1 MILFVTF
8 CNHWSRFDPMKN
20 DLNKPE
26 ISYKERRSI
35 WKKWVQNL
43 KDWIWYHQ
51 EHPDW
56 FDIDIQHFVYVI
68 LIRPLQNLW
77 RHIKE
82 LHRDRSE
89 AKLPETESRIG
100 QLLLFLW
107 GNLPRTASRLRERL
121 LRRRRKAIHTDSKR
135 RSFFEQL
142 QIHPVMFLFQALL
155 IALAAVI
162 LSLYTLGT
170 SAKYSG
176 VALGTVSSKADVA
189 AAVAKVESITQ
200 EALRDKD
207 FALDPELLETQACL
221 VLRTD
226 IASSTALEENL
237 SEQLGL
243 VEYGYAL
250 YVDGELIAATTFP
263 GALEEMLEQLQIGYH
278 TPNTVECGLVEKVEI
293 IEEYVDA
300 SHMMNLGSIAEIL
313 NDTKVGAVTYKV
325 VSGDSFYRIAMEHDL
340 TVSALRNLN
349 PGYSATGLHPGDV
362 LLISNAVPFLTVLNV
377 ERQAYVEDVPYGVEY
392 VDDPDMYQG
401 DYRVISK
408 GVYGKADVTAN
419 VTYINGQESDR
430 QIVAS
435 ATLSEPIAEVQARG
449 TKPRPTWYP
458 TGSFRWPA
466 SGVITSYFGYRDAP
480 TSGASYNHGA
490 LDIGNRIGTP
500 IYAADGGT
508 VTYAGWYSGYGYTVE
523 ITHNNTGFVTLY
535 AHCNALYVS
544 AGDKVY
550 KGEQIAAMGSTGIS
564 TGSHLHFEMRKNGTK
579 VDPLNYL
586 P

>member
-1 MILFVTF
+1 
-8 CNHWSRFDPMKN
+8 MKN
-20 DLNKPE
+20 DLKKPE
-26 ISYKERRSI
+26 ISSQTRKSI

-56 FDIDIQHFVYVI
+56 FDIDIQHFIYI
-68 LIRPLQNLW
+68 IFIRPLRNLW
-77 RHIKE
+77 RHLKE
-82 LHRDRSE
+82 LHQDHHSE

-100 QLLLFLW
+100 QLLLFVW
-107 GNLPRTASRLRERL
+107 GSLPRMASRLQERVQ
-121 LRRRRKAIHTDSKR
+121 RRRRSAIRTGSKR
-135 RSFFEQL
+135 RSFFEHI
-142 QIHPVMFLFQALL
+142 QIHPAMFLFQSLL
-155 IALAAVI
+155 VALAAVI
-162 LSLYTLGT
+162 LSLYTVGT
-170 SAKYSG
+170 SAKYGG
-176 VALGTVSSKADVA
+176 VALGTVSSKADVVD
-189 AAVAKVESITQ
+189 AVAQVESITK
-200 EALRDKD
+200 EALRDES
-207 FALDPELLETQACL
+207 FALDPALLETQACM

-226 IASSTALEENL
+226 MADSTELEEKL
-237 SEQLGL
+237 SEELGL

-263 GALEEMLEQLQIGYH
+263 GALEEMLEQMQVGYR
-278 TPNTVECGLVEKVEI
+278 TPSTVECGFVEKVEI

-300 SHMMNLGSIAEIL
+300 SYMMNLGSIAEII
-313 NDTKVGAVTYKV
+313 NDTKLGAVTYKV
-325 VSGDSFYRIAMEHDL
+325 VSGDSFYRIAMEHDM
-340 TVSALRNLN
+340 TVSALRELN
-349 PGYSATGLHPGDV
+349 PGYSATGLHPGDI
-362 LLISNAVPFLTVLNV
+362 LLISNAVPYLTVLNV

-419 VTYINGQESDR
+419 VTYVNGLETDR
-430 QIVAS
+430 QVVAS
-435 ATLSEPIAEVQARG
+435 AVLSEPIAEVQARG

-458 TGSFRWPA
+458 TGSFRWPC
-466 SGVITSYFGYRDAP
+466 SGVITSYFGYRDTP
-480 TSGASYNHGA
+480 TSGASSNHGA
-490 LDIGNRIGTP
+490 LDIANRTGTA

-535 AHCNALYVS
+535 AHCSALYVS

-550 KGEQIAAMGSTGIS
+550 KGEHIAAMGSTGIS
-564 TGSHLHFEMRKNGTK
+564 TGSHLHLEMEKNGTK

>member
-1 MILFVTF
+1 
-8 CNHWSRFDPMKN
+8 MKN

-26 ISYKERRSI
+26 ISSKERRSI

-82 LHRDRSE
+82 LHRDRSG

-278 TPNTVECGLVEKVEI
+278 TPNTVECGFVEKVEI

>member
-26 ISYKERRSI
+26 ISSKERRSI

-56 FDIDIQHFVYVI
+56 FDIDIQHFIYI
-68 LIRPLQNLW
+68 IFIRPLRNLW
-77 RHIKE
+77 RHLKE
-82 LHRDRSE
+82 LHQDRNE

-278 TPNTVECGLVEKVEI
+278 TPNTVECGFVEKVEI

>member
-1 MILFVTF
+1 
-8 CNHWSRFDPMKN
+8 MKN
-20 DLNKPE
+20 DLNKPQ
-26 ISYKERRSI
+26 ISSKERKSI

-56 FDIDIQHFVYVI
+56 FDLDIQHFICVI
-68 LIRPLQNLW
+68 FIHPLQNLW
-77 RHIKE
+77 RHIKD
-82 LHRDRSE
+82 LHRDHHSE

-100 QLLLFLW
+100 QLLLFVW
-107 GNLPRTASRLRERL
+107 GSIPRMASRVHERVQ
-121 LRRRRKAIHTDSKR
+121 RRRRNAIRTGSKR
-135 RSFFEQL
+135 RSFFEHI
-142 QIHPVMFLFQALL
+142 QIHPAMFLFQAL
-155 IALAAVI
+155 IVALVAVI

-170 SAKYSG
+170 SAKYGG
-176 VALGTVSSKADVA
+176 VALGTVSSKSDVA
-189 AAVAKVESITQ
+189 TAVAQVESITK
-200 EALRDKD
+200 EALRDD
-207 FALDPELLETQACL
+207 GFALDPELLETQTCV

-226 IASSTALEENL
+226 MADSAALEENL

-263 GALEEMLEQLQIGYH
+263 GALEEMLEQMQVGYR
-278 TPNTVECGLVEKVEI
+278 TPSTVECGFVEKVEI

-300 SHMMNLGSIAEIL
+300 SYMMNLGSIAEII
-313 NDTKVGAVTYKV
+313 NDTKLGAVTYKV
-325 VSGDSFYRIAMEHDL
+325 VSGDSFYRIAMEHDM
-340 TVSALRNLN
+340 TVSALRELN
-349 PGYSATGLHPGDV
+349 PGYSATGLHPGDI
-362 LLISNAVPFLTVLNV
+362 LLISNAVPYLTVLNV

-419 VTYINGQESDR
+419 VTYVNGLETDR
-430 QIVAS
+430 QVVAS
-435 ATLSEPIAEVQARG
+435 AVLSEPIAEVQARG

-458 TGSFRWPA
+458 TGSFRWPC

-480 TSGASYNHGA
+480 LSGASSNHGA
-490 LDIGNRIGTP
+490 LDIANRTGTA

-535 AHCNALYVS
+535 AHCSALYVS

-550 KGEQIAAMGSTGIS
+550 KGEHIAAMGSTGIS
-564 TGSHLHFEMRKNGTK
+564 TGSHLHFGIAYNG
-579 VDPLNYL
+579 VYVNPALYVPLY
-586 P
+586 

>member
-1 MILFVTF
+1 
-8 CNHWSRFDPMKN
+8 MKN
-20 DLNKPE
+20 DLNKPQ
-26 ISYKERRSI
+26 ISSKERKSI

-56 FDIDIQHFVYVI
+56 FDLDIQHFICVVFI
-68 LIRPLQNLW
+68 HPLQNLW
-77 RHIKE
+77 RHIKD
-82 LHRDRSE
+82 LHRDHHSE

-100 QLLLFLW
+100 QLLLFVW
-107 GNLPRTASRLRERL
+107 GSIPRMASRVHERVQ
-121 LRRRRKAIHTDSKR
+121 RRRRNAIRTGSKR
-135 RSFFEQL
+135 RSFFEHI
-142 QIHPVMFLFQALL
+142 QIHPAMFLFQAL
-155 IALAAVI
+155 IVALVAVI

-170 SAKYSG
+170 SAKYGG
-176 VALGTVSSKADVA
+176 VALGTVSSKSDVA
-189 AAVAKVESITQ
+189 TAVAQVESITK
-200 EALRDKD
+200 EALRDD
-207 FALDPELLETQACL
+207 GFALDPELLETQTCV

-226 IASSTALEENL
+226 MADSAALEENL

-263 GALEEMLEQLQIGYH
+263 GALEEMLEQMQVGYR
-278 TPNTVECGLVEKVEI
+278 TPSTVECGFVEKVEI

-300 SHMMNLGSIAEIL
+300 SYMMNLGSIAEII
-313 NDTKVGAVTYKV
+313 NDTKLGAVTYKV
-325 VSGDSFYRIAMEHDL
+325 VSGDSFYRIAMEHDM
-340 TVSALRNLN
+340 TVSALRELN

-362 LLISNAVPFLTVLNV
+362 LLISNAVPYLTVLNV

-419 VTYINGQESDR
+419 VTYVNGLETDR
-430 QIVAS
+430 QVVAS
-435 ATLSEPIAEVQARG
+435 AVLSEPIAEVQARG

-458 TGSFRWPA
+458 TGSFRWPC

-480 TSGASYNHGA
+480 ISGASSNHGA
-490 LDIGNRIGTP
+490 LDIANRTGTA

-535 AHCNALYVS
+535 AHCSALYVS

-550 KGEQIAAMGSTGIS
+550 KGEHIAAMGSTGIS
-564 TGSHLHFEMRKNGTK
+564 SGSHLHFEMEKNGTK

>member
-1 MILFVTF
+1 
-8 CNHWSRFDPMKN
+8 MKN
-20 DLNKPE
+20 DLNKPQ
-26 ISYKERRSI
+26 ISSKERKSI

-56 FDIDIQHFVYVI
+56 FDLDIQHFICVI
-68 LIRPLQNLW
+68 FIHPLQNLW
-77 RHIKE
+77 RHIKD
-82 LHRDRSE
+82 LHRDHHSE

-100 QLLLFLW
+100 QLLLFVW
-107 GNLPRTASRLRERL
+107 GSIPRMASRVHERVQ
-121 LRRRRKAIHTDSKR
+121 RRRKNAIRTGSKR
-135 RSFFEQL
+135 RSFFEHI
-142 QIHPVMFLFQALL
+142 QIHPAMFLFQAL
-155 IALAAVI
+155 IVALVAVI

-170 SAKYSG
+170 SAKYGG
-176 VALGTVSSKADVA
+176 VALGTVSSKSDVA
-189 AAVAKVESITQ
+189 TAVAQVESITK
-200 EALRDKD
+200 EALRDD
-207 FALDPELLETQACL
+207 GFALDPELLETQTCV

-226 IASSTALEENL
+226 MADSAALEENL

-263 GALEEMLEQLQIGYH
+263 GALEEMLEQMQVGYR
-278 TPNTVECGLVEKVEI
+278 TPSTVECGFVEKVEI

-300 SHMMNLGSIAEIL
+300 SYMMNLGSIAEII
-313 NDTKVGAVTYKV
+313 NDTKLGAVTYKV
-325 VSGDSFYRIAMEHDL
+325 VSGDSFYRIAMEHDM
-340 TVSALRNLN
+340 TVSALRELN
-349 PGYSATGLHPGDV
+349 PGYSATGLHPGDI
-362 LLISNAVPFLTVLNV
+362 LLISNAVPYLTVLNV

-419 VTYINGQESDR
+419 VTYVNGLETDR
-430 QIVAS
+430 QVVAS
-435 ATLSEPIAEVQARG
+435 AVLSEPVAEVQARG

-458 TGSFRWPA
+458 TGSFRWPC

-480 TSGASYNHGA
+480 LSGASSNHGA
-490 LDIGNRIGTP
+490 LDIANRTGTA

-535 AHCNALYVS
+535 AHCSALYVS

-550 KGEQIAAMGSTGIS
+550 KGEHIAAMGSTGIS
-564 TGSHLHFEMRKNGTK
+564 SGSHLHFEMEKNGTK

>member
-1 MILFVTF
+1 
-8 CNHWSRFDPMKN
+8 MKH
-20 DLNKPE
+20 DLKKHE
-26 ISYKERRSI
+26 ISPESRMSI
-35 WKKWVQNL
+35 WGKWRQNL

-56 FDIDIQHFVYVI
+56 FDIDIQHFIYI
-68 LIRPLQNLW
+68 LLIRPVKNLW
-77 RHIKE
+77 RHIKQ
-82 LHRDRSE
+82 LQQDRRD

-107 GNLPRTASRLRERL
+107 GNLPRMASRVHERFQK
-121 LRRRRKAIHTDSKR
+121 RRRAAIRTGSKR
-135 RSFFEQL
+135 RSFFERIQL
-142 QIHPVMFLFQALL
+142 HPAMFLFQAMI
-155 IALAAVI
+155 IALVAVVF
-162 LSLYTLGT
+162 SLYTLGT
-170 SAKYSG
+170 SAKYGG

-189 AAVAKVESITQ
+189 AAVAEVEAITKT
-200 EALRDKD
+200 ALRDDD
-207 FALDPELLETQACL
+207 FALDPALLETETCM

-226 IASSTALEENL
+226 MASSTALEENL

-263 GALEEMLEQLQIGYH
+263 GALEEMLEQMQVGYR
-278 TPNTVECGLVEKVEI
+278 TPSTVECGFVEKVEI

-300 SHMMNLGSIAEIL
+300 SYMMNLGNIAEII
-313 NDTKVGAVTYKV
+313 NDTKLGAVTYKV
-325 VSGDSFYRIAMEHDL
+325 VSGDSFYRIAMEHEM

-349 PGYSATGLHPGDV
+349 PGYSATGLHPGDI
-362 LLISNAVPFLTVLNV
+362 LLISNAVPYLTVLNV
-377 ERQAYVEDVPYGVEY
+377 ERQTYVEDVPYGVEY

-419 VTYINGQESDR
+419 VTFVNGQETDR
-430 QIVAS
+430 QVVAS

-458 TGSFRWPA
+458 TGSFRWPC

-490 LDIGNRIGTP
+490 LDIGNRTGTP

-535 AHCNALYVS
+535 AHCSALYVS

-550 KGEQIAAMGSTGIS
+550 KGEHIAAMGSTGIS
-564 TGSHLHFEMRKNGTK
+564 TGSHLHFEMEKNGTK

>member
-26 ISYKERRSI
+26 ISSKERRSI

-189 AAVAKVESITQ
+189 AAVANVESITQ

-278 TPNTVECGLVEKVEI
+278 TPNTVECGFVEKVEI

-458 TGSFRWPA
+458 TGSFRWPT

>member
-1 MILFVTF
+1 
-8 CNHWSRFDPMKN
+8 MKN
-20 DLNKPE
+20 DLNKPQ
-26 ISYKERRSI
+26 ISSKERKSI

-56 FDIDIQHFVYVI
+56 FDLDIQHFICVI
-68 LIRPLQNLW
+68 FIHPLQNLW
-77 RHIKE
+77 RHIKD
-82 LHRDRSE
+82 LHRDHHSE

-100 QLLLFLW
+100 QLLLFVW
-107 GNLPRTASRLRERL
+107 GSIPRMASRVHERVQ
-121 LRRRRKAIHTDSKR
+121 RRRRNAIRTGSKR
-135 RSFFEQL
+135 RSFFEHI
-142 QIHPVMFLFQALL
+142 QIHPAMFLFQAL
-155 IALAAVI
+155 IVALVAVI

-170 SAKYSG
+170 SAKYGG
-176 VALGTVSSKADVA
+176 VALGTVSSKSDVA
-189 AAVAKVESITQ
+189 TAVAQVESITK
-200 EALRDKD
+200 EALRDD
-207 FALDPELLETQACL
+207 GFALDPELLETQTCV

-226 IASSTALEENL
+226 MADSAALEENL

-263 GALEEMLEQLQIGYH
+263 GALEEMLEQMQVGYR
-278 TPNTVECGLVEKVEI
+278 TPSTVECGFAEKVEI

-300 SHMMNLGSIAEIL
+300 SYMMNLGSIAEII
-313 NDTKVGAVTYKV
+313 NDTKLGAVTYKV
-325 VSGDSFYRIAMEHDL
+325 VSGDSFYRIAMEHDM
-340 TVSALRNLN
+340 TVSALRELN

-362 LLISNAVPFLTVLNV
+362 LLISNAVPYLTVLNV

-419 VTYINGQESDR
+419 VTYVNGLETDR
-430 QIVAS
+430 QVVAS
-435 ATLSEPIAEVQARG
+435 AVLSEPIAEVQARG

-458 TGSFRWPA
+458 TGSFRWPC

-480 TSGASYNHGA
+480 ISGASSNHGA
-490 LDIGNRIGTP
+490 LDIANRTGTA

-535 AHCNALYVS
+535 AHCSALYVS

-550 KGEQIAAMGSTGIS
+550 KGEHIAAMGSTGIS
-564 TGSHLHFEMRKNGTK
+564 SGSHLHFEMEKNGTK

>member
-1 MILFVTF
+1 
-8 CNHWSRFDPMKN
+8 MKN
-20 DLNKPE
+20 DLNKPQ
-26 ISYKERRSI
+26 ISSKERKSI

-56 FDIDIQHFVYVI
+56 FDLDIQHFICVI
-68 LIRPLQNLW
+68 FIHPLQNLW
-77 RHIKE
+77 RHIKD
-82 LHRDRSE
+82 LHRDHHSE

-100 QLLLFLW
+100 QLLLFVW
-107 GNLPRTASRLRERL
+107 GSIPRMASRVHERVQ
-121 LRRRRKAIHTDSKR
+121 RRRRNAIRTGSKR
-135 RSFFEQL
+135 RSFFEHI
-142 QIHPVMFLFQALL
+142 QIHPAMFLFQAL
-155 IALAAVI
+155 IVALVAVI

-170 SAKYSG
+170 SAKYGG
-176 VALGTVSSKADVA
+176 VALGTVSSKSDVA
-189 AAVAKVESITQ
+189 TAVAQVESITK
-200 EALRDKD
+200 EALRDDD
-207 FALDPELLETQACL
+207 FALDPELLETQTCV

-226 IASSTALEENL
+226 MADSAALEENL

-263 GALEEMLEQLQIGYH
+263 GALEEMLEQMQVGYR
-278 TPNTVECGLVEKVEI
+278 TPSTVECGFVEKVEI

-300 SHMMNLGSIAEIL
+300 SYMMNLGSIAEVI
-313 NDTKVGAVTYKV
+313 NDTKLGAVTYKV
-325 VSGDSFYRIAMEHDL
+325 VSGDSFYRIAMEHDM
-340 TVSALRNLN
+340 TVSALRELN

-362 LLISNAVPFLTVLNV
+362 LLISNAVPYLTVLNV

-419 VTYINGQESDR
+419 VTYVNGLETDR
-430 QIVAS
+430 QVVAS
-435 ATLSEPIAEVQARG
+435 AVLSEPIAEVQARG

-458 TGSFRWPA
+458 TGSFRWPC

-480 TSGASYNHGA
+480 ISGASSNHGA
-490 LDIGNRIGTP
+490 LDIANRTGTA

-535 AHCNALYVS
+535 AHCSALYVS

-550 KGEQIAAMGSTGIS
+550 KGEHIAAMGSTGIS
-564 TGSHLHFEMRKNGTK
+564 SGSHLHFEMEKNGTK

>member
-1 MILFVTF
+1 
-8 CNHWSRFDPMKN
+8 MKN
-20 DLNKPE
+20 DLNKPQ
-26 ISYKERRSI
+26 ISSKERKSI
-35 WKKWVQNL
+35 WKKWGQNL
-43 KDWIWYHQ
+43 KDWIWYQQ

-56 FDIDIQHFVYVI
+56 FDLDIQHFIYVI
-68 LIRPLQNLW
+68 LIRPLRNLW

-100 QLLLFLW
+100 QLLLFVW
-107 GNLPRTASRLRERL
+107 GSLPRMASRVHERVQ
-121 LRRRRKAIHTDSKR
+121 RRRRNAIRTGSKR
-135 RSFFEQL
+135 RSFFEHI
-142 QIHPVMFLFQALL
+142 QIHPAMFLFQAL
-155 IALAAVI
+155 IVALVAVI

-170 SAKYSG
+170 SAKYGG
-176 VALGTVSSKADVA
+176 VALGTVSSKSDVA
-189 AAVAKVESITQ
+189 TAVAQVESITK
-200 EALRDKD
+200 EALRDD
-207 FALDPELLETQACL
+207 GFALDPELLETQTCV

-226 IASSTALEENL
+226 MADSAALEENL
-237 SEQLGL
+237 SDQLGL

-263 GALEEMLEQLQIGYH
+263 GALEEMLEQMQVGYR
-278 TPNTVECGLVEKVEI
+278 TPNTVECGFVENVEI

-300 SHMMNLGSIAEIL
+300 SYMMNLGSIAEII
-313 NDTKVGAVTYKV
+313 NDTKLGAVTYKV
-325 VSGDSFYRIAMEHDL
+325 VSGDSFYRIAMEHDM
-340 TVSALRNLN
+340 TVSALRELN

-362 LLISNAVPFLTVLNV
+362 LLISNAVPYLTVLNV
-377 ERQAYVEDVPYGVEY
+377 ERQTYVEDVPYGVEY

-408 GVYGKADVTAN
+408 GTYGKADVTAN
-419 VTYINGQESDR
+419 VTYVNGLETDR
-430 QIVAS
+430 QVVAS
-435 ATLSEPIAEVQARG
+435 AVLSEPIAEVQARG
-449 TKPRPTWYP
+449 TKPRPSWYP
-458 TGSFRWPA
+458 TGSFRWPC

-490 LDIGNRIGTP
+490 LDIGNRTGTA

-535 AHCNALYVS
+535 AHCSALYVS
-544 AGDKVY
+544 AGDHVY
-550 KGEQIAAMGSTGIS
+550 KGEHIAAMGSTGIS
-564 TGSHLHFEMRKNGTK
+564 TGSHLHFEMEKNGTK

>member
-1 MILFVTF
+1 
-8 CNHWSRFDPMKN
+8 MKN

-26 ISYKERRSI
+26 ISSKERRSI

-278 TPNTVECGLVEKVEI
+278 TPNTVECGFVEKVEI